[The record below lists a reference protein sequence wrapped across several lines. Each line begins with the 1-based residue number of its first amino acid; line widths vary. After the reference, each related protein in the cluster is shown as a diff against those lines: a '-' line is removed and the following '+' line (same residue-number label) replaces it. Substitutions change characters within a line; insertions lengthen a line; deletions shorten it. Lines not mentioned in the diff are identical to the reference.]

1 MNPPTHTSSVR
12 RQFARLAQRPD
23 DQIDLT
29 EGALLIAAQE
39 QPGLDPDP
47 CRRDLDLWSQ
57 QLRERLDGLD
67 DDLGRLDALC
77 RFTFEEKRLAGDDDE
92 YHHPANCL
100 LNRVVERR
108 KGIPITLGL
117 VLLELGRRV
126 GIPLEGVG
134 FPGHFLVRHGH
145 HPEILLDPFHRG
157 CLVTVEDCSAL
168 LRRITRGR
176 IPFSRSLLRPSSPR
190 QILLRILNNL
200 RGTYLSLDQVDR
212 ALSVVDRMLLLCPGD
227 ACLLRDRGILRLK
240 AGYVDAGVRDL
251 ERYLE
256 AEPDAEDWNDLAERI
271 EEVRYRADALDRPV
285 EH

>member
-1 MNPPTHTSSVR
+1 MTEPLCPHSSTR
-12 RQFARLAQRPD
+12 RFARLAEQPD
-23 DQIDLT
+23 HQIDLT

-39 QPGLDPDP
+39 QPGLDPEP
-47 CRRDLDLWSQ
+47 CRRDLEGWSEE
-57 QLRERLDGLD
+57 LHHRLDGIG
-67 DDLGRLDALC
+67 DDLDRLDVLC
-77 RFTFEEKRLAGDDDE
+77 RFAFEDKGLAGDDEE
-92 YHHPANCL
+92 YHHPANCF

-117 VLLELGRRV
+117 IVLELGRRV
-126 GIPLEGVG
+126 DVPLEGVG

-157 CLVTVEDCSAL
+157 CLVTMQDCAAL

-200 RGTYLSLDQVDR
+200 RGTYLSNDQIDR
-212 ALSVVDRMLLLCPGD
+212 ALSVVDRMLLLCPDD
-227 ACLLRDRGILRLK
+227 ACFLRDRGILRLK
-240 AGYVDAGVRDL
+240 AGYVDDGVRDL
-251 ERYLE
+251 ECYLE
-256 AEPDAEDWNDLAERI
+256 AEPDAPDWNDLAERI
-271 EEVRYRADALDRPV
+271 EEVRQGGNLEPPV